1 MAYYYYPDN
10 LYHAPNA
17 SMNNANFLSG
27 NIAAYQA
34 SADSILPFGGSG
46 CTGGYYAGGSGAYSG
61 YGGYGGYGGF
71 DNPFMTT
78 SYKYSKDKDGNI
90 TSDYSQDPDYIAMG
104 LYSIGGIANGIASAK
119 IAGIQAKTN
128 QQQQMFY
135 NMAYQQQSARMAQIQ
150 QQQLSQKT
158 MQDTMGMMMNM
169 MMMQKMM
176 GTLDEA

>member
-10 LYHAPNA
+10 LYHAPNN
-17 SMNNANFLSG
+17 SMNNANVLCG

-46 CTGGYYAGGSGAYSG
+46 CTGGYYAGGSGAY
-61 YGGYGGYGGF
+61 GGYGGYGGF
-71 DNPFMTT
+71 GNSFMNT
-78 SYKYSKDKDGNI
+78 SYEYSKDANGNI
-90 TSDYSQDPDYIAMG
+90 TSNYSQHPDYISMGMG
-104 LYSIGGIANGIASAK
+104 LVGGIANGLASAK

-135 NMAYQQQSARMAQIQ
+135 NMAYQQQSSSMAKIQ
-150 QQQLSQKT
+150 QQQMNQKT

-176 GTLDEA
+176 ASLEEA